1 MIVVCSSCATRL
13 QLDDTK
19 VPARPFTVR
28 CPKCNNII
36 NGQPPAASS
45 SDHSAL
51 SVGESPATAGSRFVQ
66 PTPAPAFKPDPSPA
80 VTEATAPKANP
91 SSTDANELVQMLAA
105 LLQQRGVSAA
115 EKKSGAY
122 RLAWERRRALVC
134 VTPAHREAVAQVLS
148 DKDYRAYV
156 ASSTTQAL
164 DRMREDKMDVV
175 VLEPDFDPVEQG
187 AVFITREVSI
197 LRPVER
203 RQLFFV
209 QLSAT
214 ARTLDAHAAF
224 VNNVNLIVNSSDI
237 ENLPQAL
244 ERAMRDFNDL
254 YSDFN
259 HSLNVATM

>member
-1 MIVVCSSCATRL
+1 
-13 QLDDTK
+13 
-19 VPARPFTVR
+19 
-28 CPKCNNII
+28 
-36 NGQPPAASS
+36 
-45 SDHSAL
+45 
-51 SVGESPATAGSRFVQ
+51 
-66 PTPAPAFKPDPSPA
+66 
-80 VTEATAPKANP
+80 
-91 SSTDANELVQMLAA
+91 MLAA

-148 DKDYRAYV
+148 DKDYRVYV